1 MKRCLLAAFVLA
13 LALPLA
19 QAETKDREQPI
30 EIQADHFFGDEIKQI
45 ATYTGSVRVDQ
56 GTMRL
61 TGQKLILQETST
73 GYRKATLT
81 GNVATFRQRRDQ
93 KVKGVEEWIAGQA
106 QEIVYEER
114 TGIVTL
120 TGKAVVER
128 SENGIVK
135 DRTRGNKIV
144 YDTVRSRTIIQGSSS
159 GRASTVIA
167 PRNKAR

>member
-1 MKRCLLAAFVLA
+1 M
-13 LALPLA
+13 
-19 QAETKDREQPI
+19 
-30 EIQADHFFGDEIKQI
+30 
-45 ATYTGSVRVDQ
+45 
-56 GTMRL
+56 
-61 TGQKLILQETST
+61 TGQRLIFPDTSP
-73 GYRKATLT
+73 GYRQATLT

-135 DRTRGNKIV
+135 DRARGIKIV
-144 YDTVRSRTIIQGSSS
+144 YYTFRSRTILHVSHS
-159 GRASTVIA
+159 GRASTVIDS
-167 PRNKAR
+167 RNKAR